1 MTAFLLCAVVV
12 LSAFLPREAKDFG
25 LSCPRGV
32 AAFACALFSA
42 LALPWSGVSVIH
54 FTGVGSWSWF
64 PSVIAAII
72 FSPIQR
78 GAPNNL
84 RVKVFLIVSIAA
96 SAAAMSRFMS
106 ASGVP
111 GQLFSVEGLS
121 MIARLCGPGGL
132 GAPIAVAA
140 LLIASGLVVS
150 FIPFAA
156 GCPRDAAFSVLSF
169 SFSGFLAITF
179 IPLNL
184 SGLIWL
190 TPRASAV
197 LAPLLLFAAS
207 CVIRLILVKH
217 RANFARNRQ
226 AGQKYGNWIKWVKIL
241 PLALTAVGC
250 FIFASL

>member
-1 MTAFLLCAVVV
+1 MAAFLLCAAVV
-12 LSAFLPREAKDFG
+12 LSAFLPRETKDFG
-25 LSCPRGV
+25 LSCPRAA
-32 AAFACALFSA
+32 AAFACALFSS
-42 LALPWSGVSVIH
+42 LALPWSGVSAIH
-54 FTGVGSWSWF
+54 FAGVGSWSWF

-78 GAPNNL
+78 GAPGNL
-84 RVKVFLIVSIAA
+84 WAKVFLIVSIAA

-132 GAPIAVAA
+132 GVPVAVAA
-140 LLIASGLVVS
+140 LFIASGLVFS
-150 FIPFAA
+150 YITFAA

-179 IPLNL
+179 IPLDL

-197 LAPLLLFAAS
+197 LAPLFLFAAS
-207 CVIRLILVKH
+207 CAIRLILVKR
-217 RANFARNRQ
+217 RANFAQNRR
-226 AGQKYGNWIKWVKIL
+226 AGQKHGN
-241 PLALTAVGC
+241 P
-250 FIFASL
+250 IFPDF